1 MSDVTLGCV
10 PSFLCKSYMALENRA
25 HVLLTLNPFKRSV
38 FHFILL
44 IVECVCV
51 CVRVCEFVCQI
62 QFIEVVL
69 VRTLGVKR

>member
-51 CVRVCEFVCQI
+51 CEFVCQI